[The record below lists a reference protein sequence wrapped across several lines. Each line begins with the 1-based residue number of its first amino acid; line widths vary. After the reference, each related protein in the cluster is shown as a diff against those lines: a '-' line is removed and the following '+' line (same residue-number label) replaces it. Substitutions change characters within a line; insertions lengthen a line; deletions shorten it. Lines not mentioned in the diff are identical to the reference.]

1 MYLVRR
7 NNAEK
12 VSLESYGMSKQG
24 TCDVFSID
32 VYIRD
37 MKGKARCSV
46 QCRKQSLE

>member
-7 NNAEK
+7 NNAER

-32 VYIRD
+32 VCIRD
-37 MKGKARCSV
+37 WKG
-46 QCRKQSLE
+46 